1 MKIVTH
7 LAISIGRGGKE
18 KNFRLKIAL
27 GSFYNAFPCHAS
39 ILFPFFLCKLF
50 FSFLSFPFYVNAVFF
65 FSLPPFFPAL
75 GKWLWLYV
83 RKEIRRPEG
92 GDPNI
97 YICIQVYSPSR
108 RTWTIFEFWGTIE
121 ILMSPL
127 TGRLRGKFKLV
138 VPEVLQINH
147 ISPSIP
153 ILAVQGLTLLVMV
166 LRPYM
171 VSPSM
176 STIDVSRILDPNCVS
191 FTT

>member
-1 MKIVTH
+1 MRFTVMP
-7 LAISIGRGGKE
+7 R
-18 KNFRLKIAL
+18 FC
-27 GSFYNAFPCHAS
+27 FPSSCAS
-39 ILFPFFLCKLF
+39 
-50 FSFLSFPFYVNAVFF
+50 FSFLSFPFLFTLMLCS
-65 FSLPPFFPAL
+65 FSPFFPAL
-75 GKWLWLYV
+75 GKYMV
-83 RKEIRRPEG
+83 MTICKKRNSETRGRTSEH
-92 GDPNI
+92 
-97 YICIQVYSPSR
+97 ICIQVYSPSR

-121 ILMSPL
+121 ILMPPL